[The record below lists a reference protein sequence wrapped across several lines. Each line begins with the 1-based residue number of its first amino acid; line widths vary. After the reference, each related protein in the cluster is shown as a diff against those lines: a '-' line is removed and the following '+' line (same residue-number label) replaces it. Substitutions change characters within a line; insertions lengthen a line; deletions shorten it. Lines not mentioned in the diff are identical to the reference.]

1 MSQNLAVAVARAPY
15 VRVRGEFLRHASPK
29 ERTLAGRPSGG
40 RWAPTGAFPV
50 LYLGRP
56 EPSVVIEAYRH
67 LVDGSEL
74 MTPEMVGPRR
84 LIVAIVDV
92 DQIVDLTASDALDS
106 LGLDREQLRTEPG
119 DYSACQALGAAAH
132 QLGRKGVLAPAA
144 EGDGQTL
151 ALFTN
156 HLAEA
161 DMPRV
166 ITEEIW
172 TALPAD
178 PRTLRAVSAEDT
190 A

>member
-1 MSQNLAVAVARAPY
+1 MSRNLAVAVARAPY
-15 VRVRGEFLRHASPK
+15 VRVRGEFLRHTSPK

-67 LVDGSEL
+67 LVDGSEF

-84 LIVAIVDV
+84 LIRANVDV
-92 DQIVDLTASDALDS
+92 DQIVDLTEPDAIAS
-106 LGLDREQLRTEPG
+106 LGLDPEQLRTEPG
-119 DYSACQALGAAAH
+119 DYAACQELGAAAH

-144 EGDGQTL
+144 EGGGQTL

-156 HLAEA
+156 HLAKA
-161 DMPRV
+161 DMPTV
-166 ITEEIW
+166 VSEEIW
-172 TALPAD
+172 TTLPTD
-178 PRTLRAVSAEDT
+178 PRSLRAVSEEDT